1 MESESENPACLILL
15 PSFMGHP
22 DPALLSAE
30 EIRILPALRSFA
42 VEDIRSARRFLR
54 AAGFKAMFDECV
66 FFEYDKHSGQWP
78 LKEVLAH
85 LIKGAQLGL
94 LSEAGCPAIADPG
107 RELVAA
113 AHQAGI
119 RVKPLSGP
127 NSILLTLMGSGFN
140 GQNFRFHGYLPV
152 KTEERRKAIKH
163 FAERVSVSDETHLFI
178 ETPYRNAAL
187 FADLMSNLP
196 AHQKLCIGA
205 GLTTPDEFVLSLTV
219 ADWKKRNPFTEK
231 IPAVFAIG
239 K

>member
-1 MESESENPACLILL
+1 MELISENKAVLILL
-15 PSFMGHP
+15 PTFMGHP
-22 DPALLSAE
+22 DPALLSGE
-30 EIRILPALRSFA
+30 EIRLLPALRHFA

-54 AAGFKAMFDECV
+54 AAGFSTAFDDCV
-66 FFEYDKHSGQWP
+66 FFEYDKHTGQWP
-78 LKEVLAH
+78 LKDVLAH
-85 LIKGAQLGL
+85 LHQGEKLGL

-113 AHQAGI
+113 AHQSGI

-152 KTEERRKAIKH
+152 KTEERRKAIRQ
-163 FAERVSVSDETHLFI
+163 FAERASASDETHLFI

-187 FADLMSNLP
+187 FSDLMNNLP
-196 AHQKLCIGA
+196 SNQKLCIGA

-219 ADWKKRNPFTEK
+219 ADWKKRNPFTAK

>member
-1 MESESENPACLILL
+1 MDSETVKQACLILL

-30 EIRILPALRSFA
+30 EVRLLPGLKCFA
-42 VEDIRSARRFLR
+42 VEDIRTARRFLR
-54 AAGFKAMFDECV
+54 SAGFKADFAECV
-66 FFEYDKHSGQWP
+66 FFEYDKHTGQWP
-78 LKEVLAH
+78 LQSVLSH
-85 LIKGAQLGL
+85 LLKGEQIGL
-94 LSEAGCPAIADPG
+94 LSEAGCPAVADPG

-113 AHQAGI
+113 AHQVGV
-119 RVKPLSGP
+119 RVKPISGP

-152 KTEERRKAIKH
+152 KTEERRKLIRQFTEVLSGK
-163 FAERVSVSDETHLFI
+163 DETQLFI

-187 FADLMSNLP
+187 FADLMTQLP
-196 AHQKLCIGA
+196 AHYKLCIGA
-205 GLTTPDEFVLSLTV
+205 GLTTPEEFILSLTV
-219 ADWKKRNPFTEK
+219 AEWKKREGFTAK